1 MKTRQQALTFLQA
14 AKAVLEEMKQPM
26 HFKKI
31 TELAI
36 QKKLLKSKGK
46 TPEWTMGARLS
57 VDLKEKGAKSDF
69 IRTDNG
75 KYGLRRWKRM
85 PSLSLPVAN
94 GGKSAD
100 ARRFWL
106 VAVEPENFV
115 FDEKSGKFDT
125 VGVRHRMRRT
135 LARISPGD
143 QIVLYIKKSAQ
154 FGAILESVGETY
166 IDDSDR
172 WPKDGT
178 ELSARIAVK
187 SRSVLDEKQ
196 RFDARPMYTELDVF
210 SQYPAKHRTLALRNG
225 ITEINEADFERIKKA
240 MAKAKK
246 SR

>member
-57 VDLKEKGAKSDF
+57 VDLKEKGAKSEF

-85 PSLSLPVAN
+85 PSLSIPAVN
-94 GGKSAD
+94 GASSD
-100 ARRFWL
+100 TARRYWL
-106 VAVEPENFV
+106 VAVEPENFIA
-115 FDEKSGKFDT
+115 DEKAETFDT
-125 VGVRHRMRRT
+125 VGVRYRMRRT
-135 LARISPGD
+135 LARVSPGD
-143 QIVLYIKKSAQ
+143 QIILYIKKSAQ
-154 FGAILESVGETY
+154 FGAILESIGETY

-172 WPKDGT
+172 WPKAGA

-187 SRSVLDEKQ
+187 PKSVLDEKH
-196 RFDARPMYTELDVF
+196 RFDARPMYMELDVF

-225 ITEINEADFERIKKA
+225 ITEISEADFDRIKKA
-240 MAKAKK
+240 MSKARK